1 MIAAERFDP
10 ARFARALLDPEL
22 PPPCGFPA
30 RRFAVYRN
38 NVVAGLGE
46 ALGARFPACK
56 RLLGEECFRAVA
68 VAHAR
73 RAPPRSRLMQEYGEE
88 FPAFLEN
95 FAPLAPYP
103 YLADVARLEHA
114 LGRAYHAA
122 DAEPLPPAALAAMPP
137 EALERAALVL
147 HPSVQLVASSH
158 PIVAI
163 WRANMVEGASPPQAL
178 DFAEDALVLRGGLTV
193 EAHALPDGGYAF
205 VAALSRGAALG
216 EAIRM
221 GQTCAKTFDLAA
233 MLRLLLASGAI
244 VGVHQ

>member
-1 MIAAERFDP
+1 MTAEPFDA

-22 PPPCGFPA
+22 PPPCGFSA

-56 RLLGEECFRAVA
+56 RLLGDECFRAVA
-68 VAHAR
+68 VAHVR
-73 RAPPRSRLMQEYGEE
+73 RAPPHSRLMQEYGEE
-88 FPAFLEN
+88 FPGFLEN
-95 FAPLAPYP
+95 FAPLAAYP

-137 EALERAALVL
+137 EALERASLAL
-147 HPSVQLVASSH
+147 HPSLQLVASSF
-158 PIVAI
+158 PIVTI
-163 WRANMVEGASPPQAL
+163 WRVNSAEGAPSPASL
-178 DFAEDALVLRGGLTV
+178 DDAEDALVLRSGFDV
-193 EAHALPDGGYAF
+193 EAHALPEGGYAF
-205 VAALSRGAALG
+205 VAALARGAAVG

-221 GQTCAKTFDLAA
+221 GQACARGFDLAA
-233 MLRLLLASGAI
+233 MLRLLLASCAI
-244 VGVHQ
+244 VGVHE